1 MTLTYMLG
9 LSSDVFVE
17 SLHNPPKSFRVQVA
31 AQRRSHDIY
40 QLRAKYYI
48 LTYFIVTK
56 YLDFTS
62 PLYFLDLQ
70 VMDMAIDPV
79 FMIIFDNHD
88 IAVTPYCVFHVW
100 RCLPSPIPS
109 IFFYSYPVGQVNSF
123 IQSLLT
129 TVINTIIQSTSN
141 WVLFTGVHR

>member
-17 SLHNPPKSFRVQVA
+17 SLHDPPKNFRVQVA

-48 LTYFIVTK
+48 LTYFMVTK

-88 IAVTPYCVFHVW
+88 IAVTPFYTHLFAFLLSIHYCFS
-100 RCLPSPIPS
+100 LSL
-109 IFFYSYPVGQVNSF
+109 
-123 IQSLLT
+123 QS
-129 TVINTIIQSTSN
+129 Q
-141 WVLFTGVHR
+141 